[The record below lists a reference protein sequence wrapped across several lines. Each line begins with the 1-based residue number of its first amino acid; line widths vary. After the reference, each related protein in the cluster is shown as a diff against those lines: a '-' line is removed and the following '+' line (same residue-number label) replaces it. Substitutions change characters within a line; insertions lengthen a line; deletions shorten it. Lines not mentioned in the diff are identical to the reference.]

1 MTMKPT
7 KNRHYCTGCQHHK
20 MLFATKE
27 EAKRFIYY
35 NADIIEHETG
45 KKPVRAYY
53 CYDCAGWHVTS
64 SRYSQNRESIIRRF
78 GEERGMEISAKV
90 TEICEKCRNVED
102 GLLRKI
108 RELRHLLKFDQID
121 AARCYHKIQVLIE
134 DFEVVISC
142 QFGEQ
147 SSIEK
152 LLDKF
157 KGLCSIYLQK
167 IQTNL
172 QTA

>member
-1 MTMKPT
+1 
-7 KNRHYCTGCQHHK
+7 

-27 EAKRFIYY
+27 EAARFIRY
-35 NADIIEHETG
+35 NADDVESETG
-45 KKPVRAYY
+45 KRPVRAYY
-53 CYDCAGWHVTS
+53 CRDCGGWHVTS
-64 SRYSQNRESIIRRF
+64 RRYSQNRKSIIRRF
-78 GEERGMEISAKV
+78 GEEKGLEISKKID
-90 TEICEKCRNVED
+90 EISKKCRNVED

-108 RELRHLLKFDQID
+108 RELRHLLKFDLID
-121 AARCYHKIQVLIE
+121 ADRCHDKIQNLIE

-147 SSIEK
+147 TSIEK
-152 LLDKF
+152 LFDKF

-167 IQTNL
+167 TQTNL